1 MKMTIYAY
9 FKKIDKINISNAA
22 FETTKGTEVYTCWQR
37 IPHTNNSFG
46 KKPVASTV
54 VTMRFKQFVGIF
66 SGLANMT
73 KFKNI

>member
-1 MKMTIYAY
+1 MFSQY
-9 FKKIDKINISNAA
+9 
-22 FETTKGTEVYTCWQR
+22 R
-37 IPHTNNSFG
+37 LNNLNYVPYDVMA

-54 VTMRFKQFVGIF
+54 VAMRFKQFVGMS

>member
-1 MKMTIYAY
+1 MDLSCLIQNKWMDGWI
-9 FKKIDKINISNAA
+9 
-22 FETTKGTEVYTCWQR
+22 TTL
-37 IPHTNNSFG
+37 SA

-54 VTMRFKQFVGIF
+54 VAMRFKQFVGMS